1 MIIFILLLWSGA
13 SAYFMWDFVFRNPQ
27 KAETISAADR
37 EQYENKIKEL
47 VAELNA
53 AKKSQSADND
63 NEKEVSTEAAEMV
76 YEELQNETEVA
87 AGWVVITDPW
97 SRQVTKFRAGLAGN
111 GWLAL
116 PSRACLGGNSWR
128 FYLDSG
134 DESAISGGLWING
147 DKVGLWH
154 LVKSS
159 GNFDG
164 PGLSAWNEMKAVSW
178 KSIESAQEFN
188 SLILPPGFTEGYFV
202 STSLPEYINESGV
215 FIQEGKVVGWSFGRW
230 LAKGYMWQGK
240 AGKEL
245 KYNTWVKY
253 FYNIT
258 FANGREEKFAR
269 ALTLKKS
276 NTDLFRLAS
285 FIEGFQLQPKLTAE
299 DTPAYLLPEEIV
311 KKIRVL
317 VKNAIR
323 RGEAGRVADMIS
335 SRTLKDIGD
344 IALLLDVVTAIAD
357 ARGFEA
363 AIGEIEDSGR
373 YIVQQQGT
381 DTQALNKVHVRFYQ
395 DWLQSLV
402 SASAEDE
409 GWQAYIRARAYYP
422 DDAYIH
428 LLGVELALLNG
439 DWQEAERMLYVRD
452 YPPAFHDRY
461 QILASSIAEMKG
473 EEGKIVIRF
482 PRGSSRITV
491 NAAINGTHSQNF
503 LVDTG
508 ATTVSIPSSMAE
520 ALGLEIQGQRTMW
533 TASGV
538 VAAGE
543 VIIDS
548 IEIGGWTEYDVKA
561 VILDMPDQHGL
572 GLLGIN
578 YLGRFHMNLKPEQG
592 TLMLAPR

>member
-1 MIIFILLLWSGA
+1 
-13 SAYFMWDFVFRNPQ
+13 MWDFFSRTSR
-27 KAETISAADR
+27 KAETISAAEK

-47 VAELNA
+47 AAELKA
-53 AKKSQSADND
+53 AKESQSADRD
-63 NEKEVSTEAAEMV
+63 SEKEVNAETSEV
-76 YEELQNETEVA
+76 VSVELQNETEVS

-97 SRQVTKFRAGLAGN
+97 GRQVTKFRAGLAGN

-116 PSRACLGGNSWR
+116 PARACLGGNSWR
-128 FYLDSG
+128 FYQDSG
-134 DESAISGGLWING
+134 HESAISGGLWING

-154 LVKSS
+154 LVERS
-159 GNFDG
+159 GNVDG
-164 PGLSAWNEMKAVSW
+164 PVFADWNEKKAVSW
-178 KSIESAQEFN
+178 KSIESAKEFN

-202 STSLPEYINESGV
+202 STSLPEHIDESGV
-215 FIQEGKVVGWSFGRW
+215 FLQDGKIVGWSFGRW
-230 LAKGYMWQGK
+230 LAKGYMWDGNAGK
-240 AGKEL
+240 AL

-258 FANGREEKFAR
+258 FANGREEMFAR
-269 ALTLKKS
+269 ALTLKKR

-285 FIEGFQLQPKLTAE
+285 FIEGFQLQPKLAAE

-311 KKIRVL
+311 KEIRVL

-335 SRTLKDIGD
+335 SQTLKDIGN
-344 IALLLDVVTAIAD
+344 IVLLLDVVTAIAD

-373 YIVQQQGT
+373 YIVQQQGI
-381 DTQALNKVHVRFYQ
+381 DTQALNQVHVRFYQ

-402 SASAEDE
+402 SAGPADE
-409 GWQAYIRARAYYP
+409 GWQAYSRAKAYYP

-452 YPPAFHDRY
+452 YPPAFNDRY

-473 EEGKIVIRF
+473 EEGRIVIRF
-482 PRGSSRITV
+482 PQGSNRITV

-508 ATTVSIPSSMAE
+508 ATRVSIPSSMAE
-520 ALGLEIQGQRTMW
+520 ALGLEIQGQRTMY
-533 TASGV
+533 TVSGV

-543 VIIDS
+543 VMIDS
-548 IEIGGWTEYDVKA
+548 IEIDGWTEYDVKA
-561 VILDMPDQHGL
+561 VILDMPDRHDL

-578 YLGRFHMNLKPEQG
+578 YLGRFQMDLKPEQG
-592 TLMLAPR
+592 TLMLTPR